1 MTPVIVFAA
10 DEAGRPQPL
19 AAFGSPGG
27 PTIINTALSIT
38 LNLIDHRL
46 AIQTAIDAPRL
57 SLTSAADDALAAVE
71 PGFAG
76 GALQQLAEWG
86 YPLTE
91 VSEIGSVQ
99 AAVIDVAAGA
109 VYGGA
114 DGRRRGTVAGL
125 APLAAA
131 RP

>member
-1 MTPVIVFAA
+1 MTPVILFAV
-10 DEAGRPQPL
+10 DPAGRLQPL

-27 PTIINTALSIT
+27 PTIINTALNIT

-57 SLTSAADDALAAVE
+57 SLTSAADDARAAVE
-71 PGFAG
+71 AGFAG
-76 GALQQLAEWG
+76 AALQQLAAWG
-86 YPLTE
+86 YPLVE

-99 AAVIDVAAGA
+99 AAVIDAAGGG

-125 APLAAA
+125 VPRAASQ
-131 RP
+131 P